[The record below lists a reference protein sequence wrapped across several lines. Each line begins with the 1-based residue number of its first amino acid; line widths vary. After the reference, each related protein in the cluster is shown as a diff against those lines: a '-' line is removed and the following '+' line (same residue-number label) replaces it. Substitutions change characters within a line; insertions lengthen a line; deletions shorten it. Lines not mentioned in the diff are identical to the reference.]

1 MEQFYED
8 ILEKRKPDQEIRI
21 QTDQEFHQ
29 NEIKRLNA
37 SSNITMFSCKTRGG
51 IAFAAEQKIRELE
64 KILLKSK

>member
-37 SSNITMFSCKTRGG
+37 SSNITMFSGKTRGG
-51 IAFAAEQKIRELE
+51 IAFAAEQKVRELE